1 MIISKRLTAFCLLV
15 FIAAIPG
22 ATWADA
28 GHDHGAAP
36 AAAPGSALPRFAA
49 VSENFEL
56 VGVVN
61 GQQISLYLD
70 RTQDNSPV
78 KAATLEL
85 EIGGIKVALKPRG
98 EAEFEATLAQA
109 LRPGVTSVT
118 ATVLAGQET
127 DLLAGDL
134 EIHEN
139 ARSDAGAGNPA
150 WRLYG
155 SWAIGGLLALALLP
169 WGLRRFRAGRFNR
182 AGGAA

>member
-1 MIISKRLTAFCLLV
+1 MIISKRLAAFCLAA
-15 FIAAIPG
+15 FIAATPG
-22 ATWADA
+22 TTWADA

-36 AAAPGSALPRFAA
+36 AAATGSALPRFTA
-49 VSENFEL
+49 VSETFEL

-70 RTQDNSPV
+70 RAEDNSPV

-85 EIGGIKVALKPRG
+85 EIGGVKVALKPRG

-109 LRPGVTSVT
+109 LKPGITSVT
-118 ATVLAGQET
+118 ATVLADQET

-139 ARSDAGAGNPA
+139 ARGDAGAGSPA

-155 SWAIGGLLALALLP
+155 SWAIGGLLALALLL